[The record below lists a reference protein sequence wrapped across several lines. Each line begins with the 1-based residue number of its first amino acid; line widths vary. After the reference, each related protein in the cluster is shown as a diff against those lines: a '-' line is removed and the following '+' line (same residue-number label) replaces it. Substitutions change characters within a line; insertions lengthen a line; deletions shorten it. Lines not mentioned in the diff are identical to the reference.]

1 MSVSKLAPES
11 TSPRVLLVEDNQP
24 LAENWGELLEELDVR
39 VEITASAGDALVAAA
54 RAKPALA
61 IVDVGLPD
69 KSGIVLLQ
77 ELHQL
82 YPGTEVILVTGQAT
96 LQNAMDALRLGAFGY
111 LLKPVES
118 ESFLHLSARALAS
131 VALRAERKRLAQMLS
146 DSEAL
151 HRTLVEAVDAAIV
164 GVDSEGL
171 VAFANGTARSL
182 LSWDEE
188 DSGRSFRSFFSGADT
203 PARLEA
209 GTPWVSQFGARRVR
223 WTMAPVPSRS
233 SLSAVAVGVDI
244 TEQEALRRRAAQQE
258 ALAAVGVL
266 TAGLAHEIRNP
277 LNAAQLQLELLSRRS
292 AKGVDVEDVQRRAT
306 LVRGEL
312 KRLSSLLDDFLGLAR
327 PKALGLQSID
337 VSRLLADVLE
347 LESPICSRQ
356 GVRVTSE
363 CPPELRAEGDRDQLS
378 QALINLIRNSREAFQ
393 SANLDEGTLCLSAEA
408 GTSSGGKPFVRV
420 RVTDNGPGFPPG
432 DILEPFHTTKAAG
445 TGLGLS
451 IVQKIVRAHG
461 GKLRLESPPDGGAC
475 VTFDL
480 RRPTA
485 LGAGTG
491 DAS

>member
-1 MSVSKLAPES
+1 MTKLGPKRL
-11 TSPRVLLVEDNQP
+11 SPRVLLVEDNRP

-39 VEITASAGDALVAAA
+39 VEITASATEALSAAK

-77 ELHQL
+77 ELHQH
-82 YPGTEVILVTGQAT
+82 YSGTEVILVTGQAT
-96 LQNAMDALRLGAFGY
+96 LQNAMDAIRLGAFGY

-118 ESFLHLSARALAS
+118 ESFLHLAERALAA

-164 GVDSEGL
+164 GVDSEGR
-171 VAFANGTARSL
+171 VAFANGTARTL
-182 LSWDEE
+182 LSWNEE
-188 DSGRSFRSFFSGADT
+188 PGRSFRSFFSDEDAPAD
-203 PARLEA
+203 LEA
-209 GTPWVSQFGARRVR
+209 GTPWVSQFGSRRVR

-244 TEQEALRRRAAQQE
+244 TEQEALRRRAAEQE

-292 AKGVDVEDVQRRAT
+292 AKGVDVDDIQRRAG

-337 VSRLLADVLE
+337 MSRLLEDVLE
-347 LESPICSRQ
+347 LEAPICLRQ
-356 GVRVTSE
+356 GVRVSSE
-363 CPPELRAEGDRDQLS
+363 CPPQLFAEGDRDQLS
-378 QALINLIRNSREAFQ
+378 QALLNLIRNSREAFQ
-393 SANLDEGTLCLSAEA
+393 AANLEAGNLRLSAEP
-408 GTSSGGKPFVRV
+408 GTTSSGKRFVRV
-420 RVTDNGPGFPPG
+420 RVSDDGPGFPPG

-461 GKLRLESPPDGGAC
+461 GKLRLESPPEGGAC
-475 VTFDL
+475 VAFDL
-480 RRPTA
+480 RRPPA
-485 LGAGTG
+485 
-491 DAS
+491 

>member
-1 MSVSKLAPES
+1 MSKLGPENR
-11 TSPRVLLVEDNQP
+11 PRVLLVEDNRP
-24 LAENWGELLEELDVR
+24 LAENWAELLEELDVS
-39 VEITASAGDALVAAA
+39 VELTASGAAALESAA
-54 RAKPALA
+54 RARPALA

-69 KSGIVLLQ
+69 MNGISLLQ
-77 ELHQL
+77 KLHHDH
-82 YPGTEVILVTGQAT
+82 PRTEVILVTGRAT
-96 LQNAMDALRLGAFGY
+96 LQSAMDAIRLGAFGY

-118 ESFLHLSARALAS
+118 ENFLHLAERALGS

-164 GVDSEGL
+164 GVDSEGC
-171 VAFANGTARSL
+171 VAFVNGTARTL
-182 LSWDEE
+182 LRWDETF
-188 DSGRSFRSFFSGADT
+188 SGRAFRSFFTDIDPS
-203 PARLEA
+203 PHLKS

-223 WTMAPVPSRS
+223 WTMAPVASRS

-244 TEQEALRRRAAQQE
+244 TEQEALRRRAAEQE

-292 AKGVDVEDVQRRAT
+292 AKGMDVADIQRRAE

-327 PKALGLQSID
+327 PQVVGLRTID
-337 VSRLLADVLE
+337 VSRLLADVRE
-347 LESPICSRQ
+347 LEAPICLRQ
-356 GVRVTSE
+356 GVRFTCE
-363 CPPELRAEGDRDQLS
+363 CPSELLAQGDRDQLS
-378 QALINLIRNSREAFQ
+378 QALLNLVRNSREAFQ
-393 SANLDEGTLCLSAEA
+393 AADRTEGHLCLSAETA
-408 GTSSGGKPFVRV
+408 TAPGGKQIVRIC
-420 RVTDNGPGFPPG
+420 VTDDGPGFPPG

-461 GKLRLESPPDGGAC
+461 GVMRLESPEGGGAQVC
-475 VTFDL
+475 LDL
-480 RRPTA
+480 EHISSGLP
-485 LGAGTG
+485 
-491 DAS
+491 

>member
-1 MSVSKLAPES
+1 MSKPHTKVP
-11 TSPRVLLVEDNQP
+11 TRRVLLVEDNRP
-24 LAENWGELLEELDVR
+24 LAENWGELLEELDVS
-39 VEITASAGDALVAAA
+39 VEIAASAADGLAS
-54 RAKPALA
+54 AKASRPALA

-77 ELHQL
+77 ELHQR

-96 LQNAMDALRLGAFGY
+96 LQNAMDAIRLGAFGY

-118 ESFLHLSARALAS
+118 ESFLHLAERALAA

-164 GVDSEGL
+164 GVDSEGR
-171 VAFANGTARSL
+171 VAFANGSARAL
-182 LSWDEE
+182 LSWNEE
-188 DSGRSFRSFFSGADT
+188 PGRSFRSFFSDDDA
-203 PARLEA
+203 PAHLEA
-209 GTPWVSQFGARRVR
+209 GTPWISQFGARRVR

-244 TEQEALRRRAAQQE
+244 TEQEALRRRAAEQE

-292 AKGVDVEDVQRRAT
+292 AKGVDVEDVQRRAA

-337 VSRLLADVLE
+337 MARLFEDVLE
-347 LESPICSRQ
+347 LESPICLRL
-356 GVRVTSE
+356 GVRVRVE
-363 CPPELRAEGDRDQLS
+363 CPPGLFAEGDRDQLS
-378 QALINLIRNSREAFQ
+378 QALLNLIRNSREAFQ
-393 SANLDEGTLCLSAEA
+393 AANLVEGNLRLSAELRA
-408 GTSSGGKPFVRV
+408 TSSGKNFVHVRV
-420 RVTDNGPGFPPG
+420 SDDGPGFPPG

-461 GKLRLESPPDGGAC
+461 GKLRLESPPEGGAC
-475 VTFDL
+475 VAFDL
-480 RRPTA
+480 PQA
-485 LGAGTG
+485 LA
-491 DAS
+491 